1 MPPGSMTTT
10 RNSDR
15 VMIDF
20 SYFSLYLKN
29 YLTDAG
35 DVRKDDDEFI
45 NARGDMAAGVLEGER
60 RSGSSAE
67 QAQESAMAVLMDGI
81 E

>member
-1 MPPGSMTTT
+1 MAHGSMTTT
-10 RNSDR
+10 RNSDG

-45 NARGDMAAGVLEGER
+45 NARGDMAAEVFESER

-67 QAQESAMAVLMDGI
+67 QAQESAMEVLMDGI
-81 E
+81 D

>member
-1 MPPGSMTTT
+1 MPHGSMTTT
-10 RNSDR
+10 RNSDG

-45 NARGDMAAGVLEGER
+45 NARGDMAAEVFESER

-67 QAQESAMAVLMDGI
+67 QAQESAMAVLMEGFD
-81 E
+81 

>member
-1 MPPGSMTTT
+1 
-10 RNSDR
+10 
-15 VMIDF
+15 MIDF
-20 SYFSLYLKN
+20 SYFSLYLKK

-35 DVRKDDDEFI
+35 DARKDDDEFI

-60 RSGSSAE
+60 RSGSSVE